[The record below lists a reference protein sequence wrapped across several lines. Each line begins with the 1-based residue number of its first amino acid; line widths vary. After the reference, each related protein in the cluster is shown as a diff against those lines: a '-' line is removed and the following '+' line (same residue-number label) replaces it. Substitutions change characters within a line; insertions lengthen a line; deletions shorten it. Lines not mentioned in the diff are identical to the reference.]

1 MNINLALNNMPPSI
15 SGPVSL
21 LAIGIG
27 MAIFALIL
35 LLGFAIFN
43 YFDMRS
49 ERNKSFLSKALINT
63 SIPTLAAI
71 LGMAVFFL
79 IGGTWLFKNS
89 VPAILAGTTIVLIPY
104 QLAYRKRRASQIG
117 MLNELATVV
126 RSFADYYEQ
135 SGQLMA
141 AMDFVGK
148 NIPTQAGKQIKNAYS
163 RLIYGV
169 DPNKV
174 LDNLAYGIDLE
185 YGHVFVDLLRQA
197 RLQGAVTTQLFYS
210 LADRITDEQELMNES
225 IQETLY
231 IKTFNLIMAMLP
243 LPAFLILQN
252 IVPGVGEW
260 LTQSLAGRMIVSGCF
275 LSVIAWFFIE
285 RVVDEF

>member
-1 MNINLALNNMPPSI
+1 MNINLVMNNVPFSI

-43 YFDMRS
+43 FFDMRS
-49 ERNKSFLSKALINT
+49 GKNKSFLSKALINT
-63 SIPTLAAI
+63 SVPTLAAI
-71 LGMAVFFL
+71 LGMAAFFL
-79 IGGTWLFKNS
+79 IGGTWLFKNP

-185 YGHVFVDLLRQA
+185 YGYVFVDLLRQA

-231 IKTFNLIMAMLP
+231 IKTFNLIMAMMP